1 MVSSEQTHT
10 IIIFDS
16 YCLFMGVI
24 VRSRVVSIDVTCV
37 NLFFILILQMNSG
50 LWLDW
55 ISLIW
60 IGEREKKKKH
70 SISEVK
76 ADI

>member
-1 MVSSEQTHT
+1 ML
-10 IIIFDS
+10 
-16 YCLFMGVI
+16 LFMGVI
-24 VRSRVVSIDVTCV
+24 VRSQVVSIDVTCV

-55 ISLIW
+55 ISLIS
-60 IGEREKKKKH
+60 IGDLKKKH
-70 SISEVK
+70 SISKVK

>member
-1 MVSSEQTHT
+1 ML
-10 IIIFDS
+10 
-16 YCLFMGVI
+16 LFMGVI
-24 VRSRVVSIDVTCV
+24 VRSQVVSIDVTCV

-60 IGEREKKKKH
+60 IGDLKKKKH
-70 SISEVK
+70 SISKVK

>member
-1 MVSSEQTHT
+1 ML
-10 IIIFDS
+10 
-16 YCLFMGVI
+16 LFMGVI
-24 VRSRVVSIDVTCV
+24 VRSQVVSIDVTCV

-55 ISLIW
+55 ISLIS
-60 IGEREKKKKH
+60 IGDLKKKKH
-70 SISEVK
+70 SISKVK